1 MVKLGIGT
9 WAMGGPFWSGKQAV
23 GWGPTDDE
31 ESARAL
37 RRAVELGATLF
48 DTSDVYGTG
57 HAEELLG
64 KVFEGRRDEVR
75 IATKWGFT
83 FDPATRRM
91 TGEDGSVAHLRKALT
106 ESLRRLRTDHVDIYQ
121 LHLDDL
127 PCDQAAELRAA
138 CDDLLMEGL
147 IRAYGWSTDDPERA
161 AVFGSYVQAE
171 MNVLRDRP
179 DLYPVLEIQNMTML
193 CRGPLAMGLLTG
205 RDWANAVLPEDDV
218 RNKVPSWMQFF
229 RDGKPTPEFAK
240 RVEAVRE
247 VLTSDGRTLAQGAL
261 AWIWARCDRAVP
273 IPGCRTVAQVEENV
287 GALAFGPLKASELA
301 EVQSLLA

>member
-1 MVKLGIGT
+1 MVSMGIGT
-9 WAMGGPFWSGKQAV
+9 WAMGGPFWSGTQAV

-37 RRAVELGATLF
+37 RRAVELGVTLF
-48 DTSDVYGTG
+48 DTADVYGTG

-64 KVFEGRRDEVR
+64 QVFAGRRDEIR
-75 IATKWGFT
+75 IATKWGNV
-83 FDPATRRM
+83 FDPATRQI
-91 TGEDGSVAHLRKALT
+91 TGRDGSVAHMRKALT
-106 ESLRRLRTDHVDIYQ
+106 ESLRRLGTDHVDIYQ
-121 LHLDDL
+121 LHIGDL
-127 PCDQAAELRAA
+127 PFDEAAELRAA
-138 CDDLLMEGL
+138 GDELVREGK

-171 MNVLRDRP
+171 MNVLHDRP
-179 DLYPVLEIQNMTML
+179 DMYPVLEVQDMTML

-205 RDWANAVLPEDDV
+205 RDWATAALPDDDV
-218 RNKVPSWMQFF
+218 RYKVPDWMRFF

-247 VLTSDGRTLAQGAL
+247 VLTGGGRTLAQGAL
-261 AWIWARCDRAVP
+261 AWIWARCSRAVP

-287 GALAFGPLKASELA
+287 GALTFGPLQVDELA
-301 EVQSLLA
+301 EVQRLLT